1 MQGASSFLESME
13 IAFAITFALDYGLRV
28 YLAPDRLKHVLSL
41 AAILDFV
48 TFVPS
53 LITTVFSLNSVLFD
67 EDSEDLATSLRTLRI
82 FRAFRIA
89 RFVKVAP
96 TLGLQRQLFLL
107 GLGVFGTI
115 LFTCKGIR
123 TRTKQLKQHLSPFT
137 ALFYVILE
145 DGNAFDELQF
155 QTGL

>member
-1 MQGASSFLESME
+1 ME
-13 IAFAITFALDYGLRV
+13 IAFATVFALDYLFRLS
-28 YLAPDRLKHVLSL
+28 LAPDRLKYIL
-41 AAILDFV
+41 ALTSILDFV

-115 LFTCKGIR
+115 LFTCELGRPSKTTQNRVHIGCV
-123 TRTKQLKQHLSPFT
+123 QLCFMSFWRMAMPLRSCSFKLVCESSDAT
-137 ALFYVILE
+137 
-145 DGNAFDELQF
+145 
-155 QTGL
+155 

>member
-1 MQGASSFLESME
+1 MTCLVRPHQIYAQGASPFLESME
-13 IAFAITFALDYGLRV
+13 IAFAITFAADYALRL
-28 YLAPDRLKHVLSL
+28 YLAPDRLKHVVSL

-115 LFTCKGIR
+115 LFTCACSCR
-123 TRTKQLKQHLSPFT
+123 SCAVQHQHTPF
-137 ALFYVILE
+137 FCSVILC
-145 DGNAFDELQF
+145 DS
-155 QTGL
+155 